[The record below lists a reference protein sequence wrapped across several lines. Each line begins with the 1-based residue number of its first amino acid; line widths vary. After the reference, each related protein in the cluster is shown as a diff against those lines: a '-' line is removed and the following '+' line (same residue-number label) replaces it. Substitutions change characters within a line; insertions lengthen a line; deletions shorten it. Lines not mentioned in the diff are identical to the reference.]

1 MMISNH
7 IKKRLNEFYFSK
19 YNFNNFVKVQ
29 IESED
34 FDGTEDDEPEC
45 DIDLFIYSFTG
56 ISPAALELAESIFTE
71 YFTRMGVT
79 FKDTSMFSGTYEKW
93 QLDREKQKEELVF
106 KGNPTDNLNDLIDQ
120 WYDFPIKKPSKL
132 RRR

>member
-1 MMISNH
+1 
-7 IKKRLNEFYFSK
+7 LNKFYFSK

-29 IESED
+29 IRSVEA
-34 FDGTEDDEPEC
+34 DEPEC

-71 YFTRMGVT
+71 YFTHMGVT
-79 FKDTSMFSGTYEKW
+79 FKDQSMWYGAYPSINSTYEKW
-93 QLDREKQKEELVF
+93 QLDREKQKTELIF

-120 WYDFPIKKPSKL
+120 WYDLPLKKPSKL